1 MCLVSVAFHAHP
13 RYPLIVA
20 ANRDELHA
28 RPTAGAGWWPD
39 LPGVFGG
46 RDLVA
51 NGSWLAV
58 ASAGRLALVTNAP
71 ARAGPGRDQ
80 AASRG
85 QLVRDFVAGVASAA
99 DYAAQVHAR
108 AADFAGFTLVLAEA
122 GSVSWL
128 AAGAAPYRCAEL
140 ERGGVLAL
148 SNGPLDPPWPKTRY
162 LAAAVRRLV
171 AEEHADLETSL
182 LAVLEARHIGPV
194 GAPAEGA
201 PAPGELAHRPFVV
214 GAEYGTRASTVVL
227 WDRTGRCHFTERLF
241 DAAGR
246 RVAECRETF
255 GLRAAAA

>member
-1 MCLVSVAFHAHP
+1 MCLVSVAFRAHP
-13 RYPLIVA
+13 QYPLIVA

-58 ASAGRLALVTNAP
+58 ASTGRLALVTNAP

-85 QLVRDFVAGVASAA
+85 QLVRDFVGGSAGAA
-99 DYAAQVHAR
+99 DYAAQVHAK
-108 AADFAGFTLVLAEA
+108 AADFAGFTLVLAEP

-128 AAGAAPYRCAEL
+128 AAGAAPFRCAEL
-140 ERGGVLAL
+140 EQGAVLAL

-162 LAAAVRRLV
+162 LEAEVRRLI
-171 AEEHADLETSL
+171 AAARADLEAGL
-182 LAVLEARHIGPV
+182 LAALETRHIGTA
-194 GAPAEGA
+194 GARADGA

-227 WDRTGRCHFTERLF
+227 WERTGRCHFTERLF
-241 DAAGR
+241 DASGR
-246 RVAECRETF
+246 RVAECRESF
-255 GLRAAAA
+255 GLGAPLA